1 MRPITIIGMSI
12 AAALAASAC
21 DSESEGDQGTSASTT
36 SAKASSTT
44 GTGGTSTS
52 TTGSGG
58 SDGGAGGAGGAACKS
73 CAEMVTTADGDPS
86 HVCAGNSAMLLGEV
100 LMCTC
105 APDVCGGPGDGCE
118 EVCAAGMG
126 EITQACIECDQE
138 AAAGVC
144 MAQFDACF
152 ADQ

>member
-44 GTGGTSTS
+44 GTGGSSTS

-58 SDGGAGGAGGAACKS
+58 SDGGAGGAACKS